1 MVIWFLDSDFF
12 PRAAKIPL
20 NKHVLFPQFFVSHL
34 KKTWD
39 QLFSWMSKFDRKS
52 QQLPHNPAVF
62 WHQKRVSLFFWKKT
76 HVIFSKRILE
86 QTKVGAYPIHQITPP
101 SMKFELFFWSVG
113 DEGRFGMFPG
123 VCWRLLRVIQ
133 IPQILFCPDC
143 GGFGWCTSMALWEIW
158 RR

>member
-62 WHQKRVSLFFWKKT
+62 WHQKRVSLFFEKKHT
-76 HVIFSKRILE
+76 SFFLRESWSRPRLE
-86 QTKVGAYPIHQITPP
+86 HTPSTKSPPP

-113 DEGRFGMFPG
+113 DVVL
-123 VCWRLLRVIQ
+123 VCSQGYVGDFLESSKYHRSLE
-133 IPQILFCPDC
+133 CPDC